1 MLGVIPESKNQPARR
16 IAGAQADSRIGES
29 AFLDCFGGAV
39 VSAGAAIDTQIS
51 VDDIDAV
58 AFGNSLNGAVVYTGA
73 AANASVSNFVSH
85 DVTSNK

>member
-1 MLGVIPESKNQPARR
+1 MFPYAKNQPARR

-39 VSAGAAIDTQIS
+39 VSTGAAINTDVS
-51 VDDIDAV
+51 VDDVDAV

-73 AANASVSNFVSH
+73 AANASVSDFVSH
-85 DVTSNK
+85 DFTSNK